1 MRSIKCVVI
10 GDGAVGKTS
19 LLISYTTN
27 TFPQDYVPTVF
38 DNYTTTI
45 SLKDPNITENSST
58 TIASNTIET
67 HSGPTSTHSNENLR
81 VFKLNL
87 WDTAGQEEYD
97 RLRPL
102 SYPQTDI
109 FLICFAIT
117 EKNSF
122 RNVCDKWLPELKL
135 NSNIENNSLFTN
147 YNKLPIL
154 LVGTKADLD
163 GTIPE
168 TDSNYISKEEIEK
181 CVNDNGFMGYI
192 ECSAMTQVGVREV
205 FEKAI
210 ESVVFEPERLALKQ
224 KKITP
229 LNNAFSTTTITDSNT
244 TNTNDNHNDKFKL
257 LDHHHHHNHSHN
269 NNNNNKNNN
278 ASNSSSPANNV
289 ITNSSNNNSNS
300 STNKQK
306 QSNNNSQRHSNS
318 HQNDKQTTTKT
329 KTTNGNNTSSSSKK
343 NKKKKDK
350 CIIM

>member
-45 SLKDPNITENSST
+45 SLKDPNVMENSTNTSVT
-58 TIASNTIET
+58 TET
-67 HSGPTSTHSNENLR
+67 HSGPTSTHSNEHLR

-147 YNKLPIL
+147 FNKLPIL
-154 LVGTKADLD
+154 LVGTKSDLE
-163 GTIPE
+163 GTISE
-168 TDSNYISKEEIEK
+168 TDPNFISKEEIDK
-181 CVNDNGFMGYI
+181 CVQDNGFMGYV
-192 ECSAMTQVGVREV
+192 ECSAMTQVGVREI

-210 ESVVFEPERLALKQ
+210 DAVVFEPERLSLKQ
-224 KKITP
+224 KKNNS
-229 LNNAFSTTTITDSNT
+229 LNNAFSGDSNS
-244 TNTNDNHNDKFKL
+244 NSNSNNNNNNDKFKL
-257 LDHHHHHNHSHN
+257 LDHHHNHNHKTN
-269 NNNNNKNNN
+269 V
-278 ASNSSSPANNV
+278 SSPANNV

-300 STNKQK
+300 STNNKEKQT
-306 QSNNNSQRHSNS
+306 NNNNDKSQRHSHS
-318 HQNDKQTTTKT
+318 HQKDKQSTT
-329 KTTNGNNTSSSSKK
+329 TTNGNTKSSSSKK

>member
-10 GDGAVGKTS
+10 GDGAVVKTS

-45 SLKDPNITENSST
+45 SLKDPNVTENLNNSST
-58 TIASNTIET
+58 TGTET
-67 HSGPTSTHSNENLR
+67 HSGPTSTHSNEHLR

-147 YNKLPIL
+147 FNKLPIL
-154 LVGTKADLD
+154 LVGTKSDLE

-168 TDSNYISKEEIEK
+168 SDPNYITKNEIDK
-181 CVNDNGFMGYI
+181 CVQDNGFMGYV
-192 ECSAMTQVGVREV
+192 ECSAMTQVGVREI

-210 ESVVFEPERLALKQ
+210 DVVVFEPERLALKQ
-224 KKITP
+224 KKTNS
-229 LNNAFSTTTITDSNT
+229 LNNAFSGDSNSNNT
-244 TNTNDNHNDKFKL
+244 TNNNNNDKFKL
-257 LDHHHHHNHSHN
+257 LDHHHHNHNHNTN
-269 NNNNNKNNN
+269 NTTN
-278 ASNSSSPANNV
+278 ASSAANNV

-300 STNKQK
+300 STNNKEKQA
-306 QSNNNSQRHSNS
+306 NNNSQRHSHS
-318 HQNDKQTTTKT
+318 HHKDKQSTTT
-329 KTTNGNNTSSSSKK
+329 TTTSGNMKSSSSKK
-343 NKKKKDK
+343 NKKKREK